1 MSGRSREL
9 FVELLKSALWGQPF
23 GVEQFDADEVIPWG
37 EILTLAQNHAVLG
50 LFFAAI
56 SELPRDKQPSA
67 ESYKR
72 LYGVVAR
79 TRQTHALH
87 QAVIA
92 KVVNHLEQG
101 GVEAESVVLLKGEE
115 VAKLYCD
122 PTLRACGDVDLWV
135 DAENYERAL
144 ELLREIGEEPR
155 EREAME
161 KHDTLVVDGVTVEL
175 HDHVVGEL
183 AQLRQHASFE
193 AWTNRL
199 MRRENFE
206 NGDIDGVRFSVLS
219 KGIGVVYLFLHGW
232 QHLESDGLGFRQIC
246 DWTLMLNRDMES
258 VDWTEVRTRLRR
270 YGLLRAWYLF
280 ERVGVEWLGLDPAK
294 APFWSENDMKI
305 PDTLAEKIF
314 VGGNFGFHGSTFS
327 KNADGSF
334 GGKLSSIAKIW
345 MCSKMLWGVDRRY
358 AVEYFL
364 ASLRS
369 GFVRLLCKK
378 AKK

>member
-1 MSGRSREL
+1 MSERSREL
-9 FVELLKSALWGQPF
+9 FVELLKSALWGRPF
-23 GVEQFDADEVIPWG
+23 GVERFDVDEVIPWG
-37 EILTLAQNHAVLG
+37 EILTMAQNHAVLG
-50 LFFAAI
+50 LLFVAI
-56 SELPRDKQPSA
+56 GELPRDKQPSA

-87 QAVIA
+87 RAVIA
-92 KVVNHLEQG
+92 KVVNHLAQG

-122 PTLRACGDVDLWV
+122 PTLRTCGDVDLWV

-144 ELLREIGEEPR
+144 RLLREIGVEPR

-161 KHDTLVVDGVTVEL
+161 KHDTLVVDGVTIEL

-183 AQLRQHASFE
+183 AQLHQRASFE
-193 AWTNRL
+193 AWTRGL

-206 NGDIDGVRFSVLS
+206 SAEIEGAQLSLLS
-219 KGIGVVYLFLHGW
+219 KGCGVVYLFLHGW

-258 VDWTEVRTRLRR
+258 VDWAEVRTRLQR

-280 ERVGVEWLGLDPAK
+280 EKVGVEWLGLDHAK

-305 PDTLAEKIF
+305 PDTLAEKIY

-334 GGKLSSIAKIW
+334 GGKLSSIAKMW
-345 MCSKMLWGVDRRY
+345 RCSMMLWGVDRRY

-364 ASLRS
+364 ASMRS
-369 GFVRLLCKK
+369 GFVRLFWRE
-378 AKK
+378 ADR